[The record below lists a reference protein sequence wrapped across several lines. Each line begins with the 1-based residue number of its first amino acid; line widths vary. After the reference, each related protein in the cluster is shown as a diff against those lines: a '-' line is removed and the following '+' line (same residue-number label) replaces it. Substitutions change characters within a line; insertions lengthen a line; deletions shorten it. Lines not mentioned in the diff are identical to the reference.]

1 MRTAL
6 LLCSCLALVACA
18 SDDDTTAPTI
28 SNLTFSPAAL
38 PVGQQTTVSGTIAFT
53 DPDGDLDQL
62 GAEITLPDQSKQ
74 ALAMTDLQNVGT
86 MTDGSIAWALIV
98 VPPAAG
104 TYRLQIWITDLDGHA
119 SNRLEAS
126 ANAQ

>member
-6 LLCSCLALVACA
+6 LVCSCLSLVACA
-18 SDDDTTAPTI
+18 SDDGTAPTI
-28 SNLTFSPAAL
+28 SNLTFSPSSL
-38 PVGQQTTVSGTIAFT
+38 PVGQQTTISGTLAFS

-62 GAEITLPDQSKQ
+62 GVEITLPDQSVQ
-74 ALAMTDLQNVGT
+74 ALPLTDLQNVGT

-98 VPPAAG
+98 APPSAG
-104 TYRLQIWITDLDGHA
+104 SYKMSLWITDIDGHA

-126 ANAQ
+126 AAAQ